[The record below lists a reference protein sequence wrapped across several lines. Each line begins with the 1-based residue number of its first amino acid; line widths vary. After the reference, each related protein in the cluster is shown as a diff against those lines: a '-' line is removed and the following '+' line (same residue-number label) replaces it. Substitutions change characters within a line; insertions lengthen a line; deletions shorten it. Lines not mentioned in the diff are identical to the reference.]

1 MLRAL
6 NDSHQDVHDLIQEF
20 NSCILANGLENSKK
34 EKKKKP
40 QFIGGMAGFARRL
53 PWQDGRDSRCSGG
66 AGDRNAPG
74 YVLFW
79 CLAAVPLRHA
89 PRMQRDQACSAP
101 RTTSCSR
108 WLWCCFFSKF
118 SLPCPSRTWLPSR
131 SSTGVADLWKHNLQ
145 VSRWARCALNRDQI
159 RVAHVV
165 ALRDL
170 HVALALHGA
179 IPPPGAWACRS
190 LASPH
195 VPLAWPPLPVRGAA
209 DAPPSGASIETL
221 PAGARI
227 FYTPQTPVRV
237 GLTPL
242 ILHIWRIMDEGDR
255 DCCYE
260 IDKLDDL
267 PRRGDLDEVNL
278 NFCQMQASGV
288 FATIVESSLAG
299 PATWH
304 GMVATRPP
312 IQAPKV

>member
-1 MLRAL
+1 
-6 NDSHQDVHDLIQEF
+6 
-20 NSCILANGLENSKK
+20 
-34 EKKKKP
+34 
-40 QFIGGMAGFARRL
+40 MAGWARFALQVARGTGTHL
-53 PWQDGRDSRCSGG
+53 
-66 AGDRNAPG
+66 
-74 YVLFW
+74 YVLLW
-79 CLAAVPLRHA
+79 YHAAVPLRHA

-101 RTTSCSR
+101 RRAAMVVVLLLLKFQSSVPVAHLVAVRVKYWSR
-108 WLWCCFFSKF
+108 GLVEAQ
-118 SLPCPSRTWLPSR
+118 LAGQPM
-131 SSTGVADLWKHNLQ
+131 
-145 VSRWARCALNRDQI
+145 ARCALNRDQI

-195 VPLAWPPLPVRGAA
+195 VPLAWPPLPTRGAA